1 FHAGERIAVI
11 ETAEVNGLALLPP
24 GRYHPFELDTFGLGA
39 LFRAAADAGATHV
52 YAGLGGSATNDGGFG
67 LARALGVRFRDV
79 AGKPLG
85 SFDEL
90 ERLASLERPAR
101 ALGLGGLTI
110 AVDVTNPLLGANG
123 ATRVFGPQKG
133 LAPSDIPKA
142 EACLGRL
149 AAVVDASAPRP
160 FSDEAGAGAAGGL
173 GFGMRA
179 FLGGSFESGAAL
191 FARLSD
197 LERRVRGAD
206 LIVTGEGTLDAQS
219 FLGKGVGMVAEVAAR
234 AGKPCFCLAGT
245 VALAASE
252 TASPGFRSFSI
263 VRELPKDRVPASAFE
278 AVRALARC
286 AAAGAPDGT
295 SAILRR

>member
-1 FHAGERIAVI
+1 MPLRVLVVPDKFKGTLRAREVAAAIVEGWCDARPNDTIDALPMSDGGDGFGEVIGALFAAEKTTCPTVDAAGRSRDAAWWFHAGERIAVI

-67 LARALGVRFRDV
+67 LATALGVRFRDA
-79 AGKPLG
+79 AGNPLR

-90 ERLASLERPAR
+90 EHLASLERPAR
-101 ALGLGGLTI
+101 TLGLGELTI

-142 EACLGRL
+142 EACLRRL

-173 GFGMRA
+173 G
-179 FLGGSFESGAAL
+179 
-191 FARLSD
+191 
-197 LERRVRGAD
+197 
-206 LIVTGEGTLDAQS
+206 
-219 FLGKGVGMVAEVAAR
+219 
-234 AGKPCFCLAGT
+234 
-245 VALAASE
+245 
-252 TASPGFRSFSI
+252 
-263 VRELPKDRVPASAFE
+263 
-278 AVRALARC
+278 
-286 AAAGAPDGT
+286 
-295 SAILRR
+295 